1 MNNLSQFVH
10 NVHLSGNFDSSFK
23 LLIMNVKGE
32 AMYSAIGLI
41 RQNGMLLYPVE
52 QSFRSDLRLEYV
64 RACYFLYFETA
75 MAICK

>member
-23 LLIMNVKGE
+23 LSIMNIKGK
-32 AMYSAIGLI
+32 AMSSDTGLI
-41 RQNGMLLYPVE
+41 KQNGMLLYPVE

-64 RACYFLYFETA
+64 RGCYFLYFETV